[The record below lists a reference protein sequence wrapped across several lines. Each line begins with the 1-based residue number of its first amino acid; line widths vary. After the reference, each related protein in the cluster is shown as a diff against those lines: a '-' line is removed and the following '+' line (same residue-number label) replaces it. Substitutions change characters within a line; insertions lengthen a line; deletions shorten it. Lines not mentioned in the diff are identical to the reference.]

1 MSGNVSGVNVAQS
14 DMLNLISQK
23 KNLDKDV
30 VKNMDLISIFN
41 TVNKAV
47 KEGVSPEEAI
57 NKESNKIDKE
67 LENANKQKEILENKN
82 YRLEKKY
89 GKKINFYR
97 NRYNY
102 INFGNDF

>member
-67 LENANKQKEILENKN
+67 LENANKQKEILENNLNKEPKN
-82 YRLEKKY
+82 SFEF
-89 GKKINFYR
+89 N
-97 NRYNY
+97 
-102 INFGNDF
+102 

>member
-1 MSGNVSGVNVAQS
+1 MLANISGVNVAQS

-23 KNLDKDV
+23 KNQDKDV
-30 VKNMDLISIFN
+30 VKNMNLLSIFN

-67 LENANKQKEILENKN
+67 LEKANKQKEILENNLNKEPKN
-82 YRLEKKY
+82 ALEF
-89 GKKINFYR
+89 N
-97 NRYNY
+97 
-102 INFGNDF
+102 

>member
-23 KNLDKDV
+23 KNQDKDV
-30 VKNMDLISIFN
+30 VKNMNLMSIFN

-47 KEGVSPEEAI
+47 KEGMSPEEAI

-67 LENANKQKEILENKN
+67 LENANKQKEILENNLNKEPKN
-82 YRLEKKY
+82 SFEF
-89 GKKINFYR
+89 N
-97 NRYNY
+97 
-102 INFGNDF
+102 

>member
-1 MSGNVSGVNVAQS
+1 MLANISGVNVAQS

-23 KNLDKDV
+23 KNQDKDV
-30 VKNMDLISIFN
+30 VKNMNLLSIFN

-67 LENANKQKEILENKN
+67 LEKANKQKEILENNLNKEPKN
-82 YRLEKKY
+82 AFEF
-89 GKKINFYR
+89 N
-97 NRYNY
+97 
-102 INFGNDF
+102 

>member
-23 KNLDKDV
+23 KNQDKDV
-30 VKNMDLISIFN
+30 VKNMNLLSIFN

-47 KEGVSPEEAI
+47 KEGMSPEEAI

-67 LENANKQKEILENKN
+67 LEKANKQKEILENNLNKEPKN
-82 YRLEKKY
+82 SFEF
-89 GKKINFYR
+89 N
-97 NRYNY
+97 
-102 INFGNDF
+102 

>member
-23 KNLDKDV
+23 KNQDKDV
-30 VKNMDLISIFN
+30 VKNMNLMSIFN

-47 KEGVSPEEAI
+47 KEGMSPEEAI

-67 LENANKQKEILENKN
+67 LENANKQKEILE
-82 YRLEKKY
+82 
-89 GKKINFYR
+89 
-97 NRYNY
+97 
-102 INFGNDF
+102 

>member
-23 KNLDKDV
+23 KNQDKDV
-30 VKNMDLISIFN
+30 VKNMNLLSIFN

-47 KEGVSPEEAI
+47 NEGMSPEEAI

-67 LENANKQKEILENKN
+67 LEKANKQKEILENNLNKEPKN
-82 YRLEKKY
+82 SFEF
-89 GKKINFYR
+89 N
-97 NRYNY
+97 
-102 INFGNDF
+102 